1 MTEQNAQNNQHL
13 ALVPMNEN
21 NTDNEDINRIHKIS
35 SPYEK
40 LIKFIINL
48 SMIMTGYYSY
58 NQINSLL
65 FHLISITLFL
75 IGFKNLF
82 IIFMKWYLRF
92 YIREKAN
99 EILDFLIIEA
109 RKPNSI
115 YIPQVKAILRLLR
128 LLPPLEN
135 EENQ

>member
-1 MTEQNAQNNQHL
+1 MTEQNAQNNQNL

-40 LIKFIINL
+40 LIKFIVNL

-115 YIPQVKAILRLLR
+115 YIPQVKATLRLLR

>member
-1 MTEQNAQNNQHL
+1 MTEQNAQNNQNL

-21 NTDNEDINRIHKIS
+21 NTNNEDINRIHKIS

-40 LIKFIINL
+40 LIKFIVNL

-58 NQINSLL
+58 SQINSLL

>member
-1 MTEQNAQNNQHL
+1 MTEQNAQNNQNL

-40 LIKFIINL
+40 LIKFIVNL

>member
-1 MTEQNAQNNQHL
+1 MTEQNAQNNQNL

-21 NTDNEDINRIHKIS
+21 NTNNEDINRIHKIS

-40 LIKFIINL
+40 LIKFIVNL

>member
-1 MTEQNAQNNQHL
+1 MTEQNAQNNQNL

-40 LIKFIINL
+40 LIKFIVNL

-58 NQINSLL
+58 SQINSLL